1 MLKLYCSEMKKVW
14 KKPIHKICIF
24 LFLVFS
30 IVLSVSAYQR
40 YFNQAGL
47 SNASI
52 TRNGQTYHGFAAIQL
67 IDATHHELAVA
78 ADVMDMA
85 WYEQMQRDMNQKLQT
100 SSIKEI
106 DDQQMQNVYG
116 SDWQEAYAACQKQT
130 LTYQDF
136 HNQWDKQQHAP
147 EDIVPID
154 AFPLFY
160 TQASQE
166 AEDVLRILYLPAIP
180 YTLLDKEHYL
190 LNKNKIEDALQ
201 MNQEDPLAWTSD
213 AYPKMMLPHIQ
224 RSYSDAEITYMNE
237 HFLQAKTI
245 FDAKQG
251 YEYFLSSVQNLETYL
266 PIGLLLLM
274 ILLSGIFNQEYSAKT
289 DQLLHAVEIGSG
301 KQAIAKIAVGM
312 TFALLFCGLSLLCIL
327 GIPWVMIGFYSLDQ
341 ITIGMP
347 ITFFENMV
355 IFVLKFMVS
364 CFSYGAIFL
373 CISSY
378 AQHRFI
384 SFISSGIWMLMSC
397 FLGMMIGDSL
407 YFFLP
412 GSFMGYPFDQEI
424 ISMFGVITLRSYVV
438 ALVWLLFSCLFLYLS
453 YRHYKHRE
461 ITNA

>member
-1 MLKLYCSEMKKVW
+1 MLDVYRSEMKKIW
-14 KKPIHKICIF
+14 KKPIHKVCMF
-24 LFLVFS
+24 LFLVFC
-30 IVLSVSAYQR
+30 IILSVSSYQR
-40 YFNQAGL
+40 YFQQSGL
-47 SNASI
+47 SDASI
-52 TRNGQTYHGFAAIQL
+52 TIDGQTYRGFAAIKE
-67 IDATHHELAVA
+67 IDKIHHDIAMRT
-78 ADVMDMA
+78 DVMDMA
-85 WYEQMQRDMNQKLQT
+85 WYEQLQEDVKNKQL
-100 SSIKEI
+100 SSMPKEI
-106 DDQQMQNVYG
+106 DAQQMQNVYG

-166 AEDVLRILYLPAIP
+166 AEDVLRKLYLPAIP
-180 YTLLDKEHYL
+180 YAMLDKEHYL
-190 LNKNKIEDALQ
+190 LNKDKIEEALQ
-201 MNQEDPLAWTSD
+201 MNQEDPLALTSD
-213 AYPKMMLPHIQ
+213 TYPKTMLPHIQ

-237 HFLQAKTI
+237 RFLQAKTI

-266 PIGLLLLM
+266 PMGLLLLM

-347 ITFFENMV
+347 ITLFENMV

-378 AQHRFI
+378 APHRFI
-384 SFISSGIWMLMSC
+384 SFIGSGIWMLISC

-424 ISMFGVITLRSYVV
+424 ISMFSVITLRSYVII
-438 ALVWLLFSCLFLYLS
+438 LVWLLLSCFFLYLS